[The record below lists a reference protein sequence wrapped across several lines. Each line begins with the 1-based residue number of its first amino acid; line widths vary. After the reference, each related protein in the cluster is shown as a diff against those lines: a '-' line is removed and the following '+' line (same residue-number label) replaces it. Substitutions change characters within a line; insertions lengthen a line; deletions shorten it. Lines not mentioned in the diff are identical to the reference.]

1 MSVVAILAL
10 ILVRGGATLF
20 LLYLLYTALRYY
32 SGKGQ
37 VNAVAALETYFRT
50 KVYPRREL
58 SDRWKKIKPA
68 NVFATG
74 KEIPGAG
81 QPTEYGRPDSWEEV
95 EAELSSPYFQ
105 RTGQRLKSLAS
116 TQPLNSWYGEEAWIR
131 DILAEKAS
139 WNILCRPFRKQEKP
153 STEKKAGKA
162 AASGGSTTTGKT
174 STAAKAAGST
184 SASGK
189 SSTTAKTA
197 GSTSASGKTG
207 TAAKTAGSTS
217 ASGKTGTAA
226 KTAGSASA
234 GSTTGTAV
242 KKAGSA
248 SAGSKTGTT
257 TAKAAGSTTGTTEV
271 PGTRIKLTGTTPA
284 AGTAGGKTASAGS
297 TTGTTEVPGTR
308 IKLTGTTPA
317 AGTAGRGTGTT
328 TGTTTGSGYRKRM
341 ENRKDI

>member
-37 VNAVAALETYFRT
+37 ANAVAALETYFRT

-68 NVFATG
+68 NVFASG

-189 SSTTAKTA
+189 
-197 GSTSASGKTG
+197 TG

-217 ASGKTGTAA
+217 AS
-226 KTAGSASA
+226 
-234 GSTTGTAV
+234 STTGTAV

-284 AGTAGGKTASAGS
+284 AGTTGGKTASAGG

>member
-37 VNAVAALETYFRT
+37 ANAVAALETYFRT

-68 NVFATG
+68 NVFASG
-74 KEIPGAG
+74 KETPGAG

-174 STAAKAAGST
+174 ST
-184 SASGK
+184 
-189 SSTTAKTA
+189 TAKTA

-217 ASGKTGTAA
+217 AS
-226 KTAGSASA
+226 
-234 GSTTGTAV
+234 STTGTAV

-284 AGTAGGKTASAGS
+284 AGTTGGKTASAGS

>member
-37 VNAVAALETYFRT
+37 ANAVAALETYFRT

-68 NVFATG
+68 NVFASG
-74 KEIPGAG
+74 KETPGAG

-116 TQPLNSWYGEEAWIR
+116 TQPLNRWYGEEAWIR

-197 GSTSASGKTG
+197 GSTSA
-207 TAAKTAGSTS
+207 
-217 ASGKTGTAA
+217 
-226 KTAGSASA
+226 
-234 GSTTGTAV
+234 
-242 KKAGSA
+242 
-248 SAGSKTGTT
+248 GSKTGTT

-284 AGTAGGKTASAGS
+284 AGTTGGKTASAGG

>member
-37 VNAVAALETYFRT
+37 ANAVAALETYFRT

-68 NVFATG
+68 NVFASG
-74 KEIPGAG
+74 KETPDAG

-189 SSTTAKTA
+189 AGTAAKTA

-217 ASGKTGTAA
+217 AS
-226 KTAGSASA
+226 
-234 GSTTGTAV
+234 STTGTAV

-284 AGTAGGKTASAGS
+284 AGTTGGKTASAGG

>member
-37 VNAVAALETYFRT
+37 ANAVAALETYFRT

-68 NVFATG
+68 NVFASG

-174 STAAKAAGST
+174 ST
-184 SASGK
+184 
-189 SSTTAKTA
+189 TAKTA

-217 ASGKTGTAA
+217 AS
-226 KTAGSASA
+226 
-234 GSTTGTAV
+234 STTGTAV

-271 PGTRIKLTGTTPA
+271 PGTRIKLTGTTPV
-284 AGTAGGKTASAGS
+284 AGTTGGKTASAGG

>member
-37 VNAVAALETYFRT
+37 ANAVAALETYFRT

-68 NVFATG
+68 NVFASG

-174 STAAKAAGST
+174 ST
-184 SASGK
+184 
-189 SSTTAKTA
+189 TAKTA

-217 ASGKTGTAA
+217 AS
-226 KTAGSASA
+226 
-234 GSTTGTAV
+234 STTGTAV

-284 AGTAGGKTASAGS
+284 AGTTGGKTASAGS

>member
-37 VNAVAALETYFRT
+37 ANAVAALETYFRT

-68 NVFATG
+68 NVFASG

-174 STAAKAAGST
+174 ST
-184 SASGK
+184 
-189 SSTTAKTA
+189 TAKTA

-217 ASGKTGTAA
+217 AS
-226 KTAGSASA
+226 
-234 GSTTGTAV
+234 STTGTAV

-284 AGTAGGKTASAGS
+284 AGTTGGKTASAGG